1 MSRNKNPFVADGEV
15 SVQKVEKIEPVYNLF
30 RRPSVY
36 TNPMAVTVVAK
47 PPDEFAVSGPKMSRR
62 VLQGVPSKKD
72 IDDYIAMKKKQ
83 FVEPDP

>member
-1 MSRNKNPFVADGEV
+1 MFRNKNRFLADGEV
-15 SVQKVEKIEPVYNLF
+15 SVQKVDKIEPVYNLVM

-36 TNPMAVTVVAK
+36 TNPTAVAK
-47 PPDEFAVSGPKMSRR
+47 PPADVAVSGRKMFRGP
-62 VLQGVPSKKD
+62 LKGVPSKKD